1 MGNVRTIQR
10 STSDDIADAQRAAI
24 TAAISCI
31 PEQTSGDVTNL
42 VDSIMS
48 AATPEDLDRPW
59 RRDSVR
65 DLVGVPLRIES
76 VMRSPSTLDSAVGQF
91 IVARGVRLDTGEP
104 ITFTTSATMVMIQL
118 ARAVQAG
125 WLPLAARIVK
135 AGEGRPGQSPPL
147 RLEVIRPGNGGQSQS
162 SDA

>member
-104 ITFTTSATMVMIQL
+104 ITFTTSATMVMLQ
-118 ARAVQAG
+118 
-125 WLPLAARIVK
+125 LAARIVK